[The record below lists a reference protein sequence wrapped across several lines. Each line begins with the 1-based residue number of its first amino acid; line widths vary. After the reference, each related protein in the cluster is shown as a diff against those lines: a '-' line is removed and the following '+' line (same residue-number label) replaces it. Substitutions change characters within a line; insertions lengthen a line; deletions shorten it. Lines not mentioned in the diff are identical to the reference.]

1 MIKRPFFTE
10 EHQQFRAAVR
20 RFAEKEILPYHADWE
35 REGRMPREIWLKAG
49 AMGLLCSDLPE
60 EYGGPGGDWL
70 HSVIVVEELWR
81 LGLSGPGSG
90 FMVQSE
96 MVASYIRS
104 WGSEEQKRHWLPR
117 MARGESIGAI
127 GMSEPS
133 GGSDLQNMRTRARRE
148 GDEYVING
156 QKIFITNGMMC
167 DVLLLAAKTDP
178 DGRKNGISLILVE
191 AERQG
196 FVKGRALEKIGTHAQ
211 DTAELFFDNVRVPVS
226 NRLGEEHKGFRM
238 LMTKLAQERLNQ
250 AVRSTTVCEA
260 VIDWTVA
267 YTRDRHAFG
276 TTISEFQNTQFVL
289 AQLATETTSL
299 RVFTDWC
306 ITQFLAGEL
315 SAVDAAK
322 VKLLST
328 ELQGK
333 LIDQCLQF
341 FGGYGYMREYPIAR
355 AFVDARLTRI
365 GGGAIEIM
373 KQIIGRD
380 LFATAPAT
388 DRKTQETN
396 RESA

>member
-1 MIKRPFFTE
+1 MIKRPFFTD
-10 EHQQFRAAVR
+10 EHQAFRASVR
-20 RFAEKEILPYHADWE
+20 RFIESEIVPHHAEWE
-35 REGRMPREIWLKAG
+35 KQGRMPREIWLKAG
-49 AMGLLCSDLPE
+49 SMGLLCSDLPE

-70 HSVIVVEELWR
+70 HNVVVVEELWR
-81 LGLSGPGSG
+81 LGLSGPGTG
-90 FMVQSE
+90 FLVHSE

-104 WGSEEQKRHWLPR
+104 WGTEEQKRYWLPR
-117 MARGESIGAI
+117 MASGETIGAI

-133 GGSDLQNMRTRARRE
+133 GGSDLQSMTTRAQRE
-148 GDEYVING
+148 GDDYVING

-167 DVLLLAAKTDP
+167 DLLVLAAKTDR
-178 DGRKNGISLILVE
+178 DARKNGISLILVE
-191 AERQG
+191 ADRPG

-211 DTAELFFDNVRVPVS
+211 DTAELFFDNVRVPAT
-226 NRLGEEHKGFRM
+226 NLLGQEHAGFRM

-250 AVRSTTVCEA
+250 AVRSSTVCEA

-267 YTRDRHAFG
+267 YTRERKAFG

-289 AQLATETTSL
+289 AQLAAETTSL
-299 RVFTDWC
+299 RIFTDWC
-306 ITQFLAGEL
+306 ITQFMAGEL
-315 SAVDAAK
+315 GPIDAAK

-333 LIDQCLQF
+333 AVDQCLQL

-373 KQIIGRD
+373 KQIIGRS
-380 LFATAPAT
+380 LFAT
-388 DRKTQETN
+388 DRPQ
-396 RESA
+396 